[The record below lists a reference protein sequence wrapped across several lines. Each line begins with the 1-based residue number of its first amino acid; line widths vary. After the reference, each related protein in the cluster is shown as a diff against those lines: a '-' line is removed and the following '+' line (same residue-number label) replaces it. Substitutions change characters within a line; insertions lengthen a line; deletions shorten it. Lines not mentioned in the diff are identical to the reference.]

1 MKNEI
6 TEKEMRLALFGV
18 SEPVVSA
25 VNKYRKHPAP
35 DISAIPRLKSEKQII
50 PKVFISRLRV
60 KLRVGNEFEGRMYEI
75 VHEADTLS
83 SLLAEQE
90 AAKAARKKYRFVEV
104 ISVSHCSR

>member
-6 TEKEMRLALFGV
+6 TEKEMRWALFGV

-25 VNKYRKHPAP
+25 GNKHRTHPWPQVSTVPSVKLA
-35 DISAIPRLKSEKQII
+35 KQITS
-50 PKVFISRLRV
+50 KAFTSKLRV
-60 KLRVGNEFEGRMYEI
+60 KLRVGNEFEGKMYEI
-75 VHEADTLS
+75 VHDADTLS
-83 SLLAEQE
+83 SLVAEQE

>member
-6 TEKEMRLALFGV
+6 TEKEMRWALFGV

-25 VNKYRKHPAP
+25 VNKYRKHPGP

-50 PKVFISRLRV
+50 PNVFTSRLRV

-83 SLLAEQE
+83 SLVAEQE
-90 AAKAARKKYRFVEV
+90 AVKAARKKYRFVEV
-104 ISVSHCSR
+104 ISVRQSNG